1 MLACKIELWQVQC
14 PSVVQTKGVFP
25 VSANKKRVLVVDDDL
40 ELLQLVRVLLSRI
53 NIESVSYENAT
64 DAAQYLRTEPLP
76 DLLILDLMLPDV
88 SGVEFLR
95 QMRSKPNFDTMPVL
109 ILSALIDPDRIRA
122 ALDAGADRYL
132 TKPYIA
138 NNLLTVVQ
146 DMLSKGRRKPGA

>member
-1 MLACKIELWQVQC
+1 M
-14 PSVVQTKGVFP
+14 SV
-25 VSANKKRVLVVDDDL
+25 NKKRVLVVDDDP

-53 NIESVSYENAT
+53 GVEAICVENAN
-64 DAAQYLRTEPLP
+64 DAAQFLLKEALP
-76 DLLILDLMLPDV
+76 DLIILDMMLPDI

-95 QMRSKPNFDTMPVL
+95 QMRSKPNFDALPVL

-138 NNLLTVVQ
+138 NNLLTVVT
-146 DMLSKGRRKPGA
+146 DILRTGRRK

>member
-1 MLACKIELWQVQC
+1 
-14 PSVVQTKGVFP
+14 
-25 VSANKKRVLVVDDDL
+25 VSLPNKKQVLVVDDDL

-53 NIESVSYENAT
+53 SIDAVSFENAA

-95 QMRSKPNFDTMPVL
+95 QLRSKPNFDTMPVL

-146 DMLSKGRRKPGA
+146 DMLRTGRKQGKA

>member
-1 MLACKIELWQVQC
+1 MAV
-14 PSVVQTKGVFP
+14 
-25 VSANKKRVLVVDDDL
+25 NKKRVLVVDDDP

-53 NIESVSYENAT
+53 GVEAVCVENAN
-64 DAAQYLRTEPLP
+64 DAAQFLLNEALP
-76 DLLILDLMLPDV
+76 DLLILDMMLPDI

-95 QMRSKPNFDTMPVL
+95 QMRSKSNFDAMPVL
-109 ILSALIDPDRIRA
+109 ILSALIDPERIRA

-146 DMLSKGRRKPGA
+146 DILRTGRRR